1 MSEETHEPVPY
12 RTFIMVWVALIILTG
27 ITVGVAQFDF
37 GAVNIWIALS
47 VASVK
52 SALVLL
58 IFMHLRQESMLFK
71 IGLLAMLVILVIFI
85 GFTFTDVLY
94 REVLS

>member
-12 RTFIMVWVALIILTG
+12 RTFILVWVALIILTG
-27 ITVGVAQFDF
+27 VTVGVAQLDF
-37 GAVNIWIALS
+37 GAINIWIALS

-52 SALVLL
+52 STLVLL

-94 REVLS
+94 REVIS

>member
-12 RTFIMVWVALIILTG
+12 RTFILVWVALIILTG

-37 GAVNIWIALS
+37 GAANIWIALS

-94 REVLS
+94 REVVS

>member
-12 RTFIMVWVALIILTG
+12 RTFILVWVALIILTG
-27 ITVGVAQFDF
+27 VTVGVAQFDF

-47 VASVK
+47 VASLK

-58 IFMHLRQESMLFK
+58 IFMHLRQESRLFK
-71 IGLLAMLVILVIFI
+71 IGILVMLVILVIFI